1 MVRAALAP
9 FTFEELWRLPAPCQV
24 EAGGESFVLVGICV
38 PRSARTRGVPVVALL
53 VQEACDDGVLPLRL
67 PFPWTAAVVPGSRV
81 LLAGLD
87 VKGRLTDLP
96 PRDVEL
102 WMDTNRHEAAVP
114 PLVRL
119 CGGGGGRGPAGGAA
133 LDASTAASLSHALAG
148 TLLQA
153 GTARSSAARLRAELA
168 TARIVKR
175 LDLVSSLR
183 ELGSTMDVEHDAASP
198 ADDDRISE
206 ADSDDDLAGDA
217 ADYTSGASSDSDDA
231 TSVFVGAGGGG
242 SDDED
247 VSDGGGGGESDEC
260 DEICDDEGDEGD
272 DDAEGDEVAGEDG
285 VESDGSL
292 ESDSSDARE
301 SQHSAPAR
309 AGSSAEGRA
318 GAAAPRKRGP
328 NRPSPRSAGRPRSRK

>member
-9 FTFEELWRLPAPCQV
+9 FTFEELWRLPAPCRV

-53 VQEACDDGVLPLRL
+53 VQDACDGGVLPLRL

-87 VKGRLTDLP
+87 AKGRLTDLP

-102 WMDTNRHEAAVP
+102 WMDTNRHEVAVP
-114 PLVRL
+114 PLVRM
-119 CGGGGGRGPAGGAA
+119 CGGGRGPAGGAA
-133 LDASTAASLSHALAG
+133 LEASAVASLSHALAG

-175 LDLVSSLR
+175 LDLASSLR
-183 ELGSTMDVEHDAASP
+183 ELGSTIDVERDDTSS
-198 ADDDRISE
+198 ADDGPVSE
-206 ADSDDDLAGDA
+206 ADSDDELAGGA
-217 ADYTSGASSDSDDA
+217 ADYTSGASSDSDDM
-231 TSVFVGAGGGG
+231 TSVFDDAGGGG

-247 VSDGGGGGESDEC
+247 ASDGGGGDDSEECEES
-260 DEICDDEGDEGD
+260 CDDEGDDDEEG
-272 DDAEGDEVAGEDG
+272 EEVAGEDG
-285 VESDGSL
+285 VESDGSV
-292 ESDSSDARE
+292 ESDSSDACVSE
-301 SQHSAPAR
+301 HSAPAR
-309 AGSSAEGRA
+309 GASSAEGRA
-318 GAAAPRKRGP
+318 GAATPRKRAP